1 MTILVC
7 ELVSTI
13 MVNRN
18 YLIGYRFEMRVVKY
32 FLKYGFYVIRSP
44 KSKGLY
50 DLVAIPPLID
60 QSSYN
65 FPYLIQCK
73 KNGYVKPEEMK
84 RLLEYKNKWQSNNLI
99 AWSDK
104 KTRRLKM
111 RDLDGVEMSLGAI
124 ESLGR

>member
-1 MTILVC
+1 M
-7 ELVSTI
+7 
-13 MVNRN
+13 NRN
-18 YLIGYRFEMRVVKY
+18 YMIGYRFEMRVVKY

-60 QSSYN
+60 KSSYN

-124 ESLGR
+124 ESLGTPMIPQVIK

>member
-1 MTILVC
+1 MP
-7 ELVSTI
+7 
-13 MVNRN
+13 NRN

-60 QSSYN
+60 PDYYN
-65 FPYLIQCK
+65 FPYLVQCK

-84 RLLEYKNKWQSNNLI
+84 RLLEYKTKWQSNNLI

-104 KTRRLKM
+104 RKLRM
-111 RDLDGVEMSLGAI
+111 RDLDGVELSLGAI
-124 ESLGR
+124 ESLGK

>member
-1 MTILVC
+1 MP
-7 ELVSTI
+7 
-13 MVNRN
+13 NRN

-60 QSSYN
+60 PDYYN
-65 FPYLIQCK
+65 FPYLVQCK

-84 RLLEYKNKWQSNNLI
+84 RLLEYKTKWQSNNLI

-104 KTRRLKM
+104 RKLRM
-111 RDLDGVEMSLGAI
+111 RDLDGVEISLGAI
-124 ESLGR
+124 ESLGK

>member
-1 MTILVC
+1 
-7 ELVSTI
+7 

-50 DLVAIPPLID
+50 DLVAIPPLLD

-65 FPYLIQCK
+65 FPYLVQCK
-73 KNGYVKPEEMK
+73 KNGYVPKEERQ
-84 RLLEYKNKWQSNNLI
+84 RLLDNKGKWQSNNLI

-104 KTRRLKM
+104 GKLRM
-111 RDLDGVEMSLGAI
+111 RDLDGVGKITVIGCNREFRKTLV
-124 ESLGR
+124 

>member
-1 MTILVC
+1 MP
-7 ELVSTI
+7 
-13 MVNRN
+13 NRN

-50 DLVAIPPLID
+50 DLVAIPPLKD
-60 QSSYN
+60 PDYYN
-65 FPYLIQCK
+65 FPYLVQCK

-84 RLLEYKNKWQSNNLI
+84 RLLEYKTKWQSNNLI

-104 KTRRLKM
+104 RKLRM
-111 RDLDGVEMSLGAI
+111 RDLDGVELSLGAI
-124 ESLGR
+124 ESLGK

>member
-50 DLVAIPPLID
+50 DLVAIPPLINAD
-60 QSSYN
+60 YYN
-65 FPYLIQCK
+65 FPYLVQCK

-84 RLLEYKNKWQSNNLI
+84 RLLEHRKKWQSNNLI

-104 KTRRLKM
+104 RKLRM
-111 RDLDGVEMSLGAI
+111 RDLDGVELSLGAI
-124 ESLGR
+124 ESLGK

>member
-1 MTILVC
+1 
-7 ELVSTI
+7 

-60 QSSYN
+60 PDYYN
-65 FPYLIQCK
+65 FPYLVQCK

-104 KTRRLKM
+104 GKLRM
-111 RDLDGVEMSLGAI
+111 RDLDGVELSLGAI
-124 ESLGR
+124 ESLGK

>member
-111 RDLDGVEMSLGAI
+111 RDLDGIEMSLGAI

>member
-1 MTILVC
+1 M
-7 ELVSTI
+7 
-13 MVNRN
+13 NRN
-18 YLIGYRFEMRVVKY
+18 YMIGYRFEMRVVKY